1 MAIFGWNGFSALA
14 IYVGLVGAL
23 YGTKDAGL
31 GKGYYKIQQILNRK
45 GALDEKDAVKKKAIF
60 ARLRQARLDAAKGTE
75 RYKEL
80 ASDPDFAKSFG
91 EKQWVR

>member
-1 MAIFGWNGFSALA
+1 MAIFGWNGISALA
-14 IYVGLVGAL
+14 LYLATVGAL

-45 GALDEKDAVKKKAIF
+45 AALDEKDVGKKKLLFAKIREARIAAAVK
-60 ARLRQARLDAAKGTE
+60 LE

-80 ASDPDFAKSFG
+80 ASDPEFAKAYG

>member
-1 MAIFGWNGFSALA
+1 MAIFGWNGLSALA

-31 GKGYYKIQQILNRK
+31 GKGYYKITKILNRK
-45 GALDEKDAVKKKAIF
+45 AALDEKDAVKKKAIF
-60 ARLRQARLDAAKGTE
+60 AKIREGRIATAKGIE

>member
-1 MAIFGWNGFSALA
+1 MAIFGWNGISALA
-14 IYVGLVGAL
+14 LYLATVGAL

-31 GKGYYKIQQILNRK
+31 GKNYYKIEKILNRK
-45 GALDEKDAVKKKAIF
+45 AALDEKDAVKKKAIF
-60 ARLRQARLDAAKGTE
+60 ARIRAERLAAAKGTE

-80 ASDPDFAKSFG
+80 ASDPEFSKAFG

>member
-1 MAIFGWNGFSALA
+1 MAIFGWNGLSALA

-31 GKGYYKIQQILNRK
+31 GKNYYKIQKILNRK
-45 GALDEKDAVKKKAIF
+45 AALEEKDPAKKKALF
-60 ARLRQARLDAAKGTE
+60 ATLRGARLQAAKGVE